1 MTTLLRTVVA
11 RDDAADLLDALAAW
25 TPVGTL
31 ADGLHLGDVGWFL
44 RFDAEECAGRLL
56 LWTAV
61 TDGVREPV
69 AAGFLDGP
77 VLRLALRPDA
87 APARRAPAS
96 AGMEVDGPPADPE
109 LVGAPDAAGLDRAPA
124 DSGLVDALADDIG
137 LLLGDAEAWCDAA
150 DGTALRAALVSRGWL
165 DERDAPWPLLVHP
178 LSPAP
183 PRPAGARPVA
193 EADAADRVAVQRAA
207 FEGSTFTVERWR
219 LMKDSVAGPF
229 AVEALV
235 RTPDGEAAAA
245 ATGWFAGAGRC
256 AILEPVGA
264 HPDHRGQGYGR
275 AAVHAVCAAL
285 AERGAS
291 AVAVATPGDN
301 RAAVALYLSAGF
313 VHQRDLHDLY
323 RPAP

>member
-11 RDDAADLLDALAAW
+11 RADAADLLDALAEW
-25 TPVGTL
+25 TPAGTL
-31 ADGLHLGDVGWFL
+31 AHGLHLGDVGWFL

-61 TDGVREPV
+61 TDGVRAPV

-77 VLRLALRPDA
+77 VLRLALRPDS
-87 APARRAPAS
+87 APARPA
-96 AGMEVDGPPADPE
+96 A
-109 LVGAPDAAGLDRAPA
+109 A
-124 DSGLVDALADDIG
+124 DSELVDALADDIG

-183 PRPAGARPVA
+183 PRPDNARPVT
-193 EADAADRVAVQRAA
+193 EADADDRVAVQRAA
-207 FEGSTFTVERWR
+207 FKGSTFTVERWR
-219 LMKDSVAGPF
+219 QMKDSVAGPF
-229 AVEALV
+229 AVDVLV

-264 HPDHRGQGYGR
+264 HPDHQGKGYGR
-275 AAVHAVCAAL
+275 AAVHAACAAL

-323 RPAP
+323 RPAR